1 MSSLVNVASI
11 LRVDCFRAVG
21 PFYLSK
27 IVLDFRIKLEYKVD
41 MELRFIGEERYELDL
56 EGDDWALYR
65 QAVGDPSAY
74 LIRESRDIN
83 EIFIAMFRDK
93 ASRGRGSSMRIG

>member
-1 MSSLVNVASI
+1 MSSRVNVARI
-11 LRVDCFRAVG
+11 LRVGYLRIAG
-21 PFYLSK
+21 PFYLPK
-27 IVLDFRIKLEYKVD
+27 IVLDFELNLRYKD
-41 MELRFIGEERYELDL
+41 LMELTFIGEERYDLDL

-65 QAVGDPSAY
+65 QATGDPSAY

-93 ASRGRGSSMRIG
+93 ASRGRGSTVRIG

>member
-1 MSSLVNVASI
+1 MARI
-11 LRVDCFRAVG
+11 RRVGCFRTVG
-21 PFYLSK
+21 PFYLPK
-27 IVLDFRIKLEYKVD
+27 KVLDSDANLMYNGV

-56 EGDDWALYR
+56 EGDNWALYR

-74 LIRESRDIN
+74 LIRETQDIN

-93 ASRGRGSSMRIG
+93 ASRGRGSSVRIG